1 MPAIRILAD
10 HVANQ
15 IAAGEVIERP
25 VAVIKELVENSID
38 SGATSIEIT
47 FHNGG
52 KSYMCVEDNGIGMN
66 SDEALI
72 ALERHATSKIID
84 ASDLSHINSFGFRGE
99 ALPSIASVSKFTI
112 RTRSTEQYGTQ
123 INMNK
128 GVLLSKRDC
137 GMPVGTKI
145 EVSHLFNSLPVRR
158 KFLKT
163 DATESAHI
171 IYTTRLFAVAHPH
184 ISFRLLDNARTVF
197 QSPACNNLSDRIAE
211 IWGRQM
217 ANDLIAV
224 NYEESNKS
232 LIINGLTAKPGVGRS
247 NRRELVTLV
256 NRRPINS
263 RALGHAV
270 LDAYHGRIQKGRYP
284 PAFLFLTINPEQID
298 VNVHP
303 AKREIRF
310 RNKDLVRRFVENAIC
325 ASLKEAELDSGSI
338 SSYVKTKEKSRNT
351 GSLVSLQN
359 SNDVVKVPEIRPPE
373 ILSISNQKTE
383 HIQAREAILPDQF
396 TTVISEARRSTNTE
410 NAISTGETSITKKG
424 DLVVGWQLIKRI
436 QKCYALFESPQG
448 LVMLHIRHAHQRV
461 RYEKILESFCS
472 KNTDSQNLLLPI
484 NLEFEPLSSEALRQE
499 SELLNN
505 YGFKI
510 EEFGQNFF
518 RLLTIPCWLEIKQT
532 ESFIRDLIEN
542 FRHRTNSKN
551 SSKVHAE
558 IVAKFAIKDS
568 YRSSDLIN
576 ENQIINLLNDLMKT
590 KSPLTSPAGKP
601 TISEISWSDWR
612 KRLGE
617 E

>member
-1 MPAIRILAD
+1 MPAIRILSD

-38 SGATSIEIT
+38 SGATNIEIT

-52 KSYMCVEDNGIGMN
+52 KSYMCVKDNGIGMT
-66 SDEALI
+66 SDEALL
-72 ALERHATSKIID
+72 ALERHATSKIREV
-84 ASDLSHINSFGFRGE
+84 SDLNLINSFGFRGE

-112 RTRSTEQYGTQ
+112 CTRSTEEYGTE

-128 GVLLSKRDC
+128 GVLLSKRAC

-145 EVSHLFNSLPVRR
+145 EVAHLFNSLPARR

-171 IYTTRLFAVAHPH
+171 IYTTRLFAVAHPN
-184 ISFRLLDNARTVF
+184 ISFRLLDKGRTVF

-232 LIINGLTAKPGVGRS
+232 LMINGLTAKAGVGRS

-263 RALGHAV
+263 RALGFAV
-270 LDAYHGRIQKGRYP
+270 LNAYHGRIQKGRYP
-284 PAFLFLTINPEQID
+284 PAFLFLTINPKQID

-310 RNKDLVRRFVENAIC
+310 RNKDIVSRFVEDAISK
-325 ASLKEAELDSGSI
+325 SLKKAELDSRPIPSLL
-338 SSYVKTKEKSRNT
+338 KTKGNLQNT
-351 GSLVSLQN
+351 ASLVTLSN
-359 SNDVVKVPEIRPPE
+359 SNNAVNVSEFRSED
-373 ILSISNQKTE
+373 ILSVSNPKTI
-383 HIQAREAILPDQF
+383 HIEPTAPTIGDKFATVTPRAIPSPTAENSIEA
-396 TTVISEARRSTNTE
+396 SYNTN
-410 NAISTGETSITKKG
+410 TKKG
-424 DLVVGWQLIKRI
+424 DQIIGWQFIKRI
-436 QKCYALFESPQG
+436 RKYYALFESPQG

-461 RYEKILESFCS
+461 RYEKILESLCS

-484 NLEFEPLSSEALRQE
+484 NLEFEPLSSEALRQQIQ
-499 SELLNN
+499 LLNN
-505 YGFKI
+505 YGFNI

-518 RLLTIPCWLEIKQT
+518 RLQAIPSWLEIEQT
-532 ESFIRDLIEN
+532 ESFIRDLIEKL
-542 FRHRTNSKN
+542 RHRSRNKN
-551 SSKVHAE
+551 SPEVHTE
-558 IVAKFAIKDS
+558 MVANLAIKKS
-568 YRSSDLIN
+568 YRASDQIN
-576 ENQIINLLNDLMKT
+576 EKQIINLLCDLMKT

-601 TISEISWSDWR
+601 TLSEISWSDWR